1 MMIEM
6 LKGGL
11 VVSCQALEGEPMYGS
26 SHMAAM
32 AVAAQEGGAVGIR
45 ANGESDIS
53 AIKARVNL
61 PIIGIRKRRIPG
73 YEAFITPTKADAAKI
88 AAAGA
93 EIIAI
98 DATDRSRPEPLDALI
113 AFIQQELGLRVMADI
128 ATLQEAEQAA
138 QMGCDWVGTTLS
150 GYTDATKNC
159 PRPDFPLLVELNEH
173 LSIPFVAEGHISTPA
188 QARKALELGAS
199 FVVVGAAITRPQQI
213 TRTFVEGM
221 KDR

>member
-1 MMIEM
+1 MIET

-61 PIIGIRKRRIPG
+61 PIIGIRKRKIPG
-73 YEAFITPTKADAAKI
+73 YQVFITPTKADAAKI
-88 AAAGA
+88 AAVGA

-98 DATDRSRPEPLDALI
+98 DATNRSRPEPLDALV
-113 AFIQQELGLRVMADI
+113 AYIQEELGLRVMADI
-128 ATLQEAEQAA
+128 STLQEAEQAER
-138 QMGCDWVGTTLS
+138 MGCDLVATTLS
-150 GYTDATKNC
+150 GYTSETKNR
-159 PRPDFPLLVELNEH
+159 PRPDFPLLVELRQH
-173 LSIPFVAEGHISTPA
+173 LSVPLVAEGNITTPA

-213 TRTFVEGM
+213 THTFVEEM